1 MDEDVGDDWLVTRD
15 VRRDGDGFAEFGP
28 LLGGGVVS
36 GGIVNGWDMWAFR
49 TSGVMSNVVKTR
61 LFMVV

>member
-1 MDEDVGDDWLVTRD
+1 VYEDVWDDWLVVRD

-36 GGIVNGWDMWAFR
+36 FGFVNGVDM
-49 TSGVMSNVVKTR
+49 
-61 LFMVV
+61 